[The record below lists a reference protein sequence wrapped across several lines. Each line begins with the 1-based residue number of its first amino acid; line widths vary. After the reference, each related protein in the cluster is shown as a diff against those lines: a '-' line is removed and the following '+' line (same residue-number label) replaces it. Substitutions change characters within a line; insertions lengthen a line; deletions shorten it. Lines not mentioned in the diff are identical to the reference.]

1 MPRGCFISL
10 EGGEGAG
17 KSTQTQLLAAWL
29 RGLGHEV
36 IETREP
42 GGSPA
47 AERIRET
54 LLDLPES
61 DGSWDAHT
69 ECLLL
74 NAARR
79 QHVVDIIE
87 PALGRGAWVI
97 TDRFSDSTMA
107 YQGYA
112 GSVGRPAVEALD
124 RWAMDG
130 FKPDLTLMLDIE
142 PEAGAART
150 GERARAAGQTV
161 LDVFERR
168 PTAFHEAVLA
178 AFRDIA
184 TQEPERCVVID
195 ASATL
200 ELVAAAIQNAVK
212 ARLDVK

>member
-1 MPRGCFISL
+1 MPRGSFISL

-17 KSTQTQLLAAWL
+17 KSTQTRLLTTWL

-47 AERIRET
+47 AEKIRET
-54 LLDLPES
+54 LLSLS
-61 DGSWDAHT
+61 DSEGVWDAYT

-74 NAARR
+74 YAARR
-79 QHVVDIIE
+79 QHVVDIVE
-87 PALGRGAWVI
+87 PALKRGAWVI

-124 RWAMDG
+124 RWAMDD
-130 FKPDLTLMLDIE
+130 FKPHLTLMLDIE
-142 PEAGAART
+142 PEAGAARA
-150 GERARAAGQTV
+150 GERAQAAGQTL

-168 PTAFHEAVLA
+168 PTDFHEAVLA

-184 TQEPERCVVID
+184 AQEPERCVVID
-195 ASATL
+195 ASATQ
-200 ELVAAAIQNAVK
+200 EMVTVAIQNAVK
-212 ARLDVK
+212 ARLELK

>member
-1 MPRGCFISL
+1 MPRGRFISL

-17 KSTQTQLLAAWL
+17 KSTQTRLLATWL
-29 RGLGHEV
+29 RGHGHEV

-47 AERIRET
+47 AEKIRQT
-54 LLDLPES
+54 LLGLPES
-61 DGSWDAHT
+61 DGTWDAHT

-74 NAARR
+74 YAARR
-79 QHVVDIIE
+79 QHVVDIIR
-87 PALGRGAWVI
+87 PALARGAWVI

-124 RWAMDG
+124 HWTMAG

-142 PEAGAART
+142 PEAGAARA

-168 PTAFHEAVLA
+168 PIAFHEAVLS

-184 TQEPERCVVID
+184 AQEPERCIVID
-195 ASATL
+195 ASATPDI
-200 ELVAAAIQNAVK
+200 VAAAIQNAVK
-212 ARLDVK
+212 ARLEMK

>member
-1 MPRGCFISL
+1 LSRGHFISL

-17 KSTQTQLLAAWL
+17 KSTQTRLLAEWL

-42 GGSPA
+42 GGSLA

-54 LLDLPES
+54 LLKLPES
-61 DGSWDAHT
+61 NGAWDAHT

-79 QHVVDIIE
+79 QHVTDIIA
-87 PALGRGAWVI
+87 PALNHGAWVI

-112 GSVGRPAVEALD
+112 GSVGRTAVEALD
-124 RWAMDG
+124 DWAMDG

-142 PEAGAART
+142 PDAGAART
-150 GERARAAGQTV
+150 EERARAAGQTAF
-161 LDVFERR
+161 DVFERR
-168 PTAFHEAVLA
+168 PTDFHRAVLA

-184 TQEPERCVVID
+184 TREPKRCVVID
-195 ASATL
+195 ASAPQ
-200 ELVAAAIQNAVK
+200 EIVAILIQSAVK
-212 ARLDVK
+212 ARLETK

>member
-1 MPRGCFISL
+1 
-10 EGGEGAG
+10 
-17 KSTQTQLLAAWL
+17 
-29 RGLGHEV
+29 
-36 IETREP
+36 
-42 GGSPA
+42 
-47 AERIRET
+47 
-54 LLDLPES
+54 
-61 DGSWDAHT
+61 
-69 ECLLL
+69 
-74 NAARR
+74 
-79 QHVVDIIE
+79 
-87 PALGRGAWVI
+87 
-97 TDRFSDSTMA
+97 
-107 YQGYA
+107 
-112 GSVGRPAVEALD
+112 
-124 RWAMDG
+124 MDG

-184 TQEPERCVVID
+184 AQEPERCVVID

>member
-17 KSTQTQLLAAWL
+17 KSTQTQLLATWL

-61 DGSWDAHT
+61 AGSWDAHT

-87 PALGRGAWVI
+87 PALERGAWVI